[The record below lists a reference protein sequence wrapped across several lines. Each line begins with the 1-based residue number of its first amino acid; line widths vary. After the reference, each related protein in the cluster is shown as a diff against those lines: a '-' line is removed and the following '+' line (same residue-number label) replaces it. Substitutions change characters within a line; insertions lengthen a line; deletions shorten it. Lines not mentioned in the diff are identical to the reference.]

1 MFERFRKS
9 DRGRDEQR
17 TAVIEERATAVADRD
32 DEGATTVRER
42 ETTVRDPDDTS
53 ATTVHERRT
62 TTTRDGEDAPATT
75 LHDSAA
81 TGRDPDEDRLAAL
94 RDRDTDRDDAT
105 RVRDPD
111 EDRLAALR
119 DSDRDDATR
128 VREPDERVGPSD
140 RFARESRT
148 LAPVVGDETL
158 VAMHDRQ
165 RIRFGGFS
173 WGSAFF
179 GLLSAIGLA
188 ALLLGIVAAAGVA
201 IGVSEIENVTNGDA
215 DTIGLGGAIL
225 VLAILALSWL
235 CGGYVAGRMA
245 RFDGMRQGLA
255 VWVWTVVV
263 GAALAIAAA
272 IGGNDY
278 DVFSRLNLPNVAV
291 GDQTLTTGGAIT
303 LAAACVVTLVFAIL
317 GGKLGDRFHRRVD
330 RFAAR
335 EYVEQP

>member
-17 TAVIEERATAVADRD
+17 TAVVEEHTTAVADRD
-32 DEGATTVRER
+32 DEA
-42 ETTVRDPDDTS
+42 
-53 ATTVHERRT
+53 ATTVHEQRT
-62 TTTRDGEDAPATT
+62 TTMRDTDDAPATT

-81 TGRDPDEDRLAAL
+81 TRTDRDEDRLAAL
-94 RDRDTDRDDAT
+94 RDRERDG
-105 RVRDPD
+105 
-111 EDRLAALR
+111 
-119 DSDRDDATR
+119 TR

-179 GLLSAIGLA
+179 GLLSAIGLS

-201 IGVSEIENVTNGDA
+201 IGVSEIENVTNGDT

-225 VLAILALSWL
+225 VLAILALSWF

-245 RFDGMRQGLA
+245 RFDGVRQGLA
-255 VWVWTVVV
+255 VWVWTLVI

-272 IGGNDY
+272 IGGSDY
-278 DVFSRLNLPNVAV
+278 DVFSRLNVPNVAV

-303 LAAACVVTLVFAIL
+303 LAAACLVTLVFAIL

-335 EYVEQP
+335 EYVEEP

>member
-17 TAVIEERATAVADRD
+17 TAVREERATAVADRD
-32 DEGATTVRER
+32 DEGATTVHER
-42 ETTVRDPDDTS
+42 ETTVRDPHDTS
-53 ATTVHERRT
+53 ETTLHERRT
-62 TTTRDGEDAPATT
+62 TTTRDGDDAPATT

-81 TGRDPDEDRLAAL
+81 MRDPDEDRLAAL
-94 RDRDTDRDDAT
+94 RERERDPDAT
-105 RVRDPD
+105 RM
-111 EDRLAALR
+111 
-119 DSDRDDATR
+119 
-128 VREPDERVGPSD
+128 REPDDRVGPSD
-140 RFARESRT
+140 RFTRESRT

-179 GLLSAIGLA
+179 GLLCAIGLA

-225 VLAILALSWL
+225 VLAILALSWF

-245 RFDGMRQGLA
+245 RFDGIRQGLA
-255 VWVWTVVV
+255 VWVWTVVI

-335 EYVEQP
+335 EYVEEP

>member
-1 MFERFRKS
+1 MFDRFRKS
-9 DRGRDEQR
+9 DRGREEER
-17 TAVIEERATAVADRD
+17 TVVREERAMAVADRD
-32 DEGATTVRER
+32 DAPATTVHERERTVRDPDDAPATTMHERERTVRDPDDAPATTMHER
-42 ETTVRDPDDTS
+42 ETTVRDPD
-53 ATTVHERRT
+53 RQ
-62 TTTRDGEDAPATT
+62 
-75 LHDSAA
+75 
-81 TGRDPDEDRLAAL
+81 
-94 RDRDTDRDDAT
+94 DAT

-119 DSDRDDATR
+119 DRDPDRDHATR
-128 VREPDERVGPSD
+128 VRERDDRLAPSD
-140 RFARESRT
+140 RFDRDEVRTPRT

-188 ALLLGIVAAAGVA
+188 AILLGIVAAAGVA
-201 IGVSEIENVTNGDA
+201 IGVSEINDVTNGDA

-225 VLAILALSWL
+225 VLAILALSWF

-245 RFDGMRQGLA
+245 RFDGVRQGLA
-255 VWVWTVVV
+255 VWVWTVLV
-263 GAALAIAAA
+263 GAALAIVAL
-272 IGGNDY
+272 IGGSDY
-278 DVFSRLNLPNVAV
+278 DVFARLNLPNVAV

-303 LAAACVVTLVFAIL
+303 LAAACVVTLIFAVL
-317 GGKLGDRFHRRVD
+317 GGKVGDRFHRRVD

-335 EYVEQP
+335 EYVEEP

>member
-9 DRGRDEQR
+9 ARGRYEQR
-17 TAVIEERATAVADRD
+17 TAVVEEHTTAVADRD
-32 DEGATTVRER
+32 DEA
-42 ETTVRDPDDTS
+42 
-53 ATTVHERRT
+53 ATTVHEQRT
-62 TTTRDGEDAPATT
+62 TTVRDTDDAPATT

-81 TGRDPDEDRLAAL
+81 TRTDRDEDRLAAL
-94 RDRDTDRDDAT
+94 RDRERDGT
-105 RVRDPD
+105 RVREPD
-111 EDRLAALR
+111 EP
-119 DSDRDDATR
+119 R

-179 GLLSAIGLA
+179 GLLSAIGLS

-201 IGVSEIENVTNGDA
+201 IGVSEIENVTNGDT

-225 VLAILALSWL
+225 VLAILALSWF

-245 RFDGMRQGLA
+245 RFDGVRQGLA
-255 VWVWTVVV
+255 VWVWTLVI

-272 IGGNDY
+272 IGGSDY
-278 DVFSRLNLPNVAV
+278 DVFSRLNVPNVAV

-303 LAAACVVTLVFAIL
+303 LAAACLVTLVFAIL

-335 EYVEQP
+335 EYVEEP

>member
-9 DRGRDEQR
+9 DRGREQQR
-17 TAVIEERATAVADRD
+17 TALVEERATAVADRD
-32 DEGATTVRER
+32 DEAATTVHEQRTTALRGRDDTAATTVHER
-42 ETTVRDPDDTS
+42 ETTVRDGDDAPVTTLPD
-53 ATTVHERRT
+53 
-62 TTTRDGEDAPATT
+62 RDG
-75 LHDSAA
+75 
-81 TGRDPDEDRLAAL
+81 DRLAAL
-94 RDRDTDRDDAT
+94 RERDDAT
-105 RVRDPD
+105 R
-111 EDRLAALR
+111 DRE
-119 DSDRDDATR
+119 DATR

-140 RFARESRT
+140 RFDREPRT

-225 VLAILALSWL
+225 VLVVLALSWL

-245 RFDGMRQGLA
+245 RFDGIRQGVA

-278 DVFSRLNLPNVAV
+278 DVFSRLNVPNVAV

-303 LAAACVVTLVFAIL
+303 LGAACLVTLVFAIL

-335 EYVEQP
+335 EYVEEP